1 MTDSETKPLVEKP
14 QVRLGLGVSVGHEV
28 NQLNVSVRST
38 KLLDG
43 GETSKARL
51 KLG

>member
-14 QVRLGLGVSVGHEV
+14 QVRLGLGVSVGLEV
-28 NQLNVSVRST
+28 NQLNVSVHST
-38 KLLDG
+38 KFLDG